1 MLAEYQ
7 KPLDIIREERWDV
20 FARQL
25 EGLTPEQSQY
35 IRNAHLRAQS
45 AHEGDNRDSGEPY
58 ISHPEAVTLILWN
71 ECGLHDPELAAA
83 GLLHDTVENSA
94 EFGDTAERPHHESF
108 KLSIDNIEQD
118 FTPGI
123 AKLVG
128 EVTKA
133 KVDGNKVPDK
143 AFAEQE
149 YLERFKT
156 ISNRG
161 KLLKMA
167 DRLHNLRTLRSKK
180 PHKQQETID
189 ETLEAYI
196 PYFADVEAEYP
207 DEQKLLEARINDEIK
222 KMMREDIHTMISKR
236 MVTVFDAADMDEV
249 E

>member
-1 MLAEYQ
+1 VPVEYQ
-7 KPLDIIREERWDV
+7 KQPDIIREERWQL
-20 FARQL
+20 FAAQL
-25 EGLTPEQSQY
+25 TGLTPEQTPLL
-35 IRNAHLRAQS
+35 RNAHFRAQS

-71 ECGLHDPELAAA
+71 ECGLHNPELAAA
-83 GLLHDTVENSA
+83 SLLHDTVENSA
-94 EFGDTAERPHHESF
+94 EFGDTKKKPHHESF
-108 KLSIDNIEQD
+108 KISIDNIEQD

-133 KVDGNKVPDK
+133 KIDGHKVPDK

-189 ETLEAYI
+189 ETLEAYL

-207 DEQKLLEARINDEIK
+207 DEQKLLEARIKDEIK
-222 KMMREDIHTMISKR
+222 KMMREDIHAMIRKR
-236 MVTVFDAADMDEV
+236 MVTVFDAADMVTTE
-249 E
+249 